1 MLRTKAAVR
10 STPRQAS
17 LPHLLF
23 GTYRHRVLDLLLP
36 RPRESFHVREIAR
49 LTGVPAGSLHREL
62 RLLAD
67 AGLLHVER
75 SGNQVRYS
83 ANPEFPVY
91 AELTGILH
99 KTGERPPRLQGAA
112 VAYAAAPAGK
122 LPPMPK
128 RRLAELCRRYGVK
141 SLSLFGSAAR
151 GELRP
156 DSDVDL
162 LVEFKPSSRTSLFD
176 LARMQE
182 ELSPLFG
189 YRKVHIASPTI
200 LENPYRRKTILPN
213 LKRLFEA

>member
-1 MLRTKAAVR
+1 MLRTKAAPR
-10 STPRQAS
+10 ATPRQAN

-23 GTYRHRVLDLLLP
+23 GAYRHRVLDLLLP
-36 RPRESFHVREIAR
+36 RPGESFHVREIAR

-67 AGLLHVER
+67 AGLLRVAR

-83 ANPEFPVY
+83 ANPDFPVY
-91 AELTGILH
+91 AELAGILH
-99 KTGERPPRLQGAA
+99 KTGARPPGGLPA
-112 VAYAAAPAGK
+112 VH
-122 LPPMPK
+122 K
-128 RRLAELCRRYGVK
+128 RRLAQVCRRYGVR

-189 YRKVHIASPTI
+189 HRKVHIASPTI
-200 LENPYRRKTILPN
+200 LENPYRRKTILPD
-213 LKRLFEA
+213 LRRLYQA

>member
-10 STPRQAS
+10 PSPRQAN

-23 GTYRHRVLDLLLP
+23 GAYRHRVLDLLLP
-36 RPRESFHVREIAR
+36 RPGESFHVREIAR

-62 RLLAD
+62 RLLAE
-67 AGLLHVER
+67 AGLLRAER

-83 ANPEFPVY
+83 ANADFPAY
-91 AELTGILH
+91 AELTGILR
-99 KTGERPPRLQGAA
+99 KSGERPPGLQSP
-112 VAYAAAPAGK
+112 AAAYVASPAGS
-122 LPPMPK
+122 LPPLPQ
-128 RRLAELCRRYGVK
+128 RRLAALCRRYGVK

-156 DSDVDL
+156 GSDVDL

-200 LENPYRRKTILPN
+200 LENPYRRKTIL
-213 LKRLFEA
+213 LDLRRLYET

>member
-10 STPRQAS
+10 PSPGQAN

-23 GTYRHRVLDLLLP
+23 GAYRHRVLDLLLL

-49 LTGVPAGSLHREL
+49 LTGIPAGSLHRQL
-62 RLLAD
+62 RRLAD
-67 AGLLHVER
+67 AGLLRAER

-83 ANPEFPVY
+83 ANADFPVY

-99 KTGERPPRLQGAA
+99 KTGAQSPALHSPAAAYA
-112 VAYAAAPAGK
+112 VAPASG

-128 RRLAELCRRYGVK
+128 HRLAELCRRYGVK

-156 DSDVDL
+156 GSDVDL

-189 YRKVHIASPTI
+189 RRKVHIASPTI
-200 LENPYRRKTILPN
+200 IENPYRRKTILPD
-213 LKRLFEA
+213 LRRLYEA

>member
-1 MLRTKAAVR
+1 MLRTKAPAR
-10 STPRQAS
+10 SAPRHPD

-23 GTYRHRVLDLLLP
+23 GAYRHRVLDLLLP

-67 AGLLHVER
+67 AGLLSVER
-75 SGNQVRYS
+75 TGNQVRYA
-83 ANPEFPVY
+83 ANPDFPVY

-99 KTGERPPRLQGAA
+99 KTGEQQPGLRSPVA
-112 VAYAAAPAGK
+112 AYAAAPAGS

-128 RRLAELCRRYGVK
+128 RRLAGLCRRYGVR
-141 SLSLFGSAAR
+141 SLSIFGSAAR

-162 LVEFKPSSRTSLFD
+162 LVEFRPSSRTSLFD

-189 YRKVHIASPTI
+189 RRKVHIASPTI
-200 LENPYRRKTILPN
+200 LENPYRRRTILPD
-213 LKRLFEA
+213 LRRLYEA